1 MSGNRNVVVVGAGMA
16 GLGAAYTLRKHGLD
30 VTVFEASPDIGG
42 RVTGKQIDGFHVDVG
57 ANVFLESY
65 GTIRQLASELG
76 VSLKRTPV
84 PINGGVYRSGRFHG
98 FYGGGSP
105 ASRLKTAGTFLQF
118 RLLSPKGLRQALR
131 FVKMLK
137 ARANDLSFDDHRR
150 ILDLDTGASTTEFFE
165 SNFGTEVLERF
176 IQPNL
181 SSYTLG
187 YPEEVG
193 AAYAMVAAWDF
204 GLNAGAWPCLP
215 DGGPGVFVNAL
226 ARACAE
232 RGGGIR
238 VSTPV
243 DRIVLEDGAVRGVV
257 TEAGFVE
264 ADAVVCATTA
274 TKALEIIPRLPSGI
288 RDVLRQVTYSK
299 CCRVFFGVDSSPFPT
314 DWYAVAFPRET
325 GALMTGMSDS
335 AVMAPETVPEGR
347 ALVDALVIGRRAEE
361 LFALSD
367 EEASQQVL
375 AEIRDYFPTMARPL
389 FTHVHRWDEAVCLAP
404 GGMMTAL
411 DRMRGQDLADV
422 RGLFLAGEYMGVPS
436 TNGALRSG
444 IDTAEDCAAFF
455 SQPAGR

>member
-1 MSGNRNVVVVGAGMA
+1 MSGNRKVVVVGAGMA
-16 GLGAAYTLRKHGLD
+16 GLGAAYTLRKHGMA
-30 VTVFEASPDIGG
+30 VTVFEASPNIGG
-42 RVTGKQIDGFHVDVG
+42 RVAGKQIDGFHLDVG

-84 PINGGVYRSGRFHG
+84 PIMGGVYRNGRFHG

-105 ASRLKTAGTFLQF
+105 ANRLKTAKTFLSFQ
-118 RLLSPKGLRQALR
+118 LLSPKGLWQALR
-131 FVKMLK
+131 FVKTLR
-137 ARANDLSFDDHRR
+137 ARANDLSFDDHWRM
-150 ILDLDTGASTTEFFE
+150 LDLDTGVSTTEFFE
-165 SNFGTEVLERF
+165 SNIGVEVLERF

-193 AAYAMVAAWDF
+193 VAYAMAAAWNF
-204 GLNAGAWPCLP
+204 GLNGRAWPCLP
-215 DGGPGVFVNAL
+215 EGGPGVLVNAL
-226 ARACAE
+226 ARACVA
-232 RGGGIR
+232 GGDSIR

-243 DRIVLEDGAVRGVV
+243 ERIVLEDGTVRGVI

-274 TKALEIIPRLPSGI
+274 TKALEIIPQLPSGI
-288 RDVLRQVTYSK
+288 RDALRQVTYSK
-299 CCRVFFGVDSSPFPT
+299 CCRVFFAVESSPFPA

-325 GALMTGMSDS
+325 GALMAGMSNS
-335 AVMAPETVPEGR
+335 AVLAPETVPEGK
-347 ALVDALVIGRRAEE
+347 ALIDALVLGNRAEE

-367 EEASQQVL
+367 DEASEQVL
-375 AEIRDYFPTMARPL
+375 AEIRDYFPTMAEPL

-411 DRMRGQDLADV
+411 HRMRRQDLADV
-422 RGLFLAGEYMGVPS
+422 RGLFLAGGYMGIPS

-444 IDTAEDCAAFF
+444 MDTADDCAASF
-455 SQPAGR
+455 SP